1 MKQSTLFAVTFIALA
16 IALTGLFLKWK
27 GYEYGGPIFFVGLVL
42 YLINRIA
49 FYRRFRK

>member
-1 MKQSTLFAVTFIALA
+1 MKQGHLFAITFLALA

-27 GYEYGGPIFFVGLVL
+27 GYTYGGPIFFVGLVM

-49 FYRRFRK
+49 FYRRFKK